1 VAAVARSQ
9 ILKKF
14 QSPIL
19 GRPAIDWA
27 ALVAAAEPGYIRKK
41 PPSNASMRNDVFMS
55 RGCAATIAIA
65 NAKERRP
72 CLPHGETLAVPS
84 LAECRPP

>member
-1 VAAVARSQ
+1 VVKRLVLKGTRMPKEWGRVRAAAAVARSQ
-9 ILKKF
+9 ILIKF

-41 PPSNASMRNDVFMS
+41 PPSNASMRNDVFIVS
-55 RGCAATIAIA
+55 RMCGYNC
-65 NAKERRP
+65 N
-72 CLPHGETLAVPS
+72 S
-84 LAECRPP
+84 